1 MLALSTLNVKSPGGY
16 IVVQFNEKVVEFII
30 LYFGMLFQS
39 LGGGSEVLIL
49 TNLLSEIQPTPL
61 QSSNFN

>member
-1 MLALSTLNVKSPGGY
+1 M
-16 IVVQFNEKVVEFII
+16 VEFII

-61 QSSNFN
+61 QSSNFNWYSADEFKFGISIELFFPE